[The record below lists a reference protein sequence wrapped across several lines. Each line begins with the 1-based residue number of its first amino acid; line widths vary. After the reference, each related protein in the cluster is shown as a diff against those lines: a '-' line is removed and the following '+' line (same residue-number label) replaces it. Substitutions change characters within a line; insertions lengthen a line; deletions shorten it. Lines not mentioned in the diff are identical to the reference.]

1 MEHELQA
8 LHHSSAVTTLDV
20 ANLSIWLLVYL
31 ETELYRF
38 ASLQSICANQFIMSF
53 FKNLF
58 KQVSGWSHKYK
69 PSRDAPLPLET
80 DHGFHDR
87 LRNRQDANHLVHR
100 LRDLTFSH
108 ANKILA
114 KVRC

>member
-1 MEHELQA
+1 M
-8 LHHSSAVTTLDV
+8 
-20 ANLSIWLLVYL
+20 
-31 ETELYRF
+31 
-38 ASLQSICANQFIMSF
+38 
-53 FKNLF
+53 
-58 KQVSGWSHKYK
+58 
-69 PSRDAPLPLET
+69 